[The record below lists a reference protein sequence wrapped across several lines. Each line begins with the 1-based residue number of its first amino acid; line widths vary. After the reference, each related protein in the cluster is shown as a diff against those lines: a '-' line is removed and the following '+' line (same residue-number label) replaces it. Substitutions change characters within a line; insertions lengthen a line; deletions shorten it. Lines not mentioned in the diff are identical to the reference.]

1 MSMRTPLKKARGLG
15 SAKDGTE
22 HFWLQRVTAVA
33 NFVLVPL
40 ALFYLL
46 RLSGGDYETVRRS
59 LGNPLITLL
68 LGLLVLSGLVHMRIG
83 MQIVIEDYIKGE
95 GAKIVAL
102 MFNTFFTIAVGLS
115 CIFAVLKLS
124 FGV

>member
-40 ALFYLL
+40 ALIYLL
-46 RLSGGDYETVRRS
+46 KLSGGDYETVRAS

-68 LGLLVLSGLVHMRIG
+68 LGLLVLSGIAHMRIG
-83 MQIVIEDYIKGE
+83 MQIVIEDYIKNE
-95 GAKIVAL
+95 GVKIIAL